1 LRGNMTEQGIFLTLE
16 GRGKLEEELEYL
28 RTVRRAEVA
37 ERIQSAKDEGDIMEN
52 AAYDYAK
59 EEQAFVEGRIQ
70 ALEITL
76 RQAIIIEGGSTD
88 EVALGA
94 CVTVV
99 EQGGDTLEAYQ
110 IVGSV
115 EADPTKG
122 RISNESP
129 MGKALLGHQVGDEVA
144 VSTPG
149 GILHFRIVGIE

>member
-1 LRGNMTEQGIFLTLE
+1 MAEEAIFLTLE
-16 GRGKLEEELEYL
+16 GQRKLEEELEYL

-37 ERIQSAKDEGDIMEN
+37 ERIRSAKEEGDIMEN

-70 ALEITL
+70 ALETTL
-76 RQAIIIEGGSTD
+76 SKAVIIEGGSTD
-88 EVALGA
+88 EVGLGTR
-94 CVTVV
+94 VTVM
-99 EQGGDTLEAYQ
+99 ERGGDTLEAYQ

-129 MGKALLGHQVGDEVA
+129 IGKALLGHGVGDEVA

-149 GILHFRIVGIE
+149 GVLHFQIVSIE

>member
-1 LRGNMTEQGIFLTLE
+1 MAEEEIFLTLE
-16 GRGKLEEELEYL
+16 GRRKLEEELEYL
-28 RTVRRAEVA
+28 CTVRRAEVA
-37 ERIQSAKDEGDIMEN
+37 ARIHSAKEEGDIMEN

-70 ALEITL
+70 ALETTL
-76 RQAIIIEGGSTD
+76 RRATIIEGGSTD
-88 EVALGA
+88 MVCLGA
-94 CVTVV
+94 CVTVM
-99 EQGGDTLEAYQ
+99 EQGGDTLETYQ

-129 MGKALLGHQVGDEVA
+129 IGKALLDHCVGDEVA

-149 GILHFRIVGIE
+149 GVLHFQIISID

>member
-1 LRGNMTEQGIFLTLE
+1 MAEEGIFLTLE
-16 GRGKLEEELEYL
+16 GRRKLEEELEYL

-37 ERIQSAKDEGDIMEN
+37 ERIHSAKEEGDIMEN

-70 ALEITL
+70 ALETTL
-76 RQAIIIEGGSTD
+76 RKAIIIEGGSTD
-88 EVALGA
+88 EVGLGA
-94 CVTVV
+94 RVV
-99 EQGGDTLEAYQ
+99 VMERGGDMLETYQ

-115 EADPTKG
+115 EADPANG

-129 MGKALLGHQVGDEVA
+129 MGKALLGHRVGDEVA

-149 GILHFRIVGIE
+149 GILRFRVVSIE

>member
-1 LRGNMTEQGIFLTLE
+1 MAEEAIFLTLG
-16 GRGKLEEELEYL
+16 GRRKLEEELEHL
-28 RTVRRAEVA
+28 CTVRRAEVA
-37 ERIQSAKDEGDIMEN
+37 ERIRSAKEEGDIMEN

-70 ALEITL
+70 ALETTL
-76 RQAIIIEGGSTD
+76 SKAVLIEGGSTD
-88 EVALGA
+88 EVDLGA
-94 CVTVV
+94 RVTVM
-99 EQGGDTLEAYQ
+99 ERGGDTLEAYQ

-129 MGKALLGHQVGDEVA
+129 IGKALLGHGVGDEVA

-149 GILHFRIVGIE
+149 GILHFQIVSIE

>member
-1 LRGNMTEQGIFLTLE
+1 MAEEGIFLTLE
-16 GRGKLEEELEYL
+16 GQHKLEEELEYL

-37 ERIQSAKDEGDIMEN
+37 ERIHSAKEEGDIMEN

-70 ALEITL
+70 ALETTL
-76 RQAIIIEGGSTD
+76 RKATIIEGGSTD
-88 EVALGA
+88 VVSLGA
-94 CVTVV
+94 RITVM
-99 EQGGDTLEAYQ
+99 ERGGDTPETYQ

-115 EADPTKG
+115 EADPANG

-129 MGKALLGHQVGDEVA
+129 IGKALLNHRVGDEVA

-149 GILHFRIVGIE
+149 GILHFQIVNIE

>member
-1 LRGNMTEQGIFLTLE
+1 MAEEAIFVTLE
-16 GRGKLEEELEYL
+16 GRHKLEEELEYL

-37 ERIQSAKDEGDIMEN
+37 ERIHSAKEAGDIMEN

-70 ALEITL
+70 GLETTL
-76 RQAIIIEGGSTD
+76 RRAIIIEGGSTD
-88 EVALGA
+88 EVGLGA
-94 CVTVV
+94 RVTVM
-99 EQGGDTLEAYQ
+99 ERGGDMPETYQ

-129 MGKALLGHQVGDEVA
+129 IGKALLGHGVGEEVA

-149 GILHFRIVGIE
+149 GLLHFQIVSIE

>member
-1 LRGNMTEQGIFLTLE
+1 MAAEEIFLTLE
-16 GRGKLEEELEYL
+16 GRRKLEEELEYL
-28 RTVRRAEVA
+28 CTVRRAEVA

-70 ALEITL
+70 ALETML
-76 RQAIIIEGGSTD
+76 RKASIIESGSTD
-88 EVALGA
+88 EVGLGVR
-94 CVTVV
+94 VTVM
-99 EQGGDTLEAYQ
+99 ERDGDTLETYQ

-115 EADPTKG
+115 EADPARG

-129 MGKALLGHQVGDEVA
+129 MGKALLGHGVGDEVA

-149 GILHFRIVGIE
+149 GILHFQIIGIE

>member
-1 LRGNMTEQGIFLTLE
+1 MAEEEIFLTLE
-16 GRGKLEEELEYL
+16 GRCKLEEELEYL
-28 RTVRRAEVA
+28 CTVRRAEVA
-37 ERIQSAKDEGDIMEN
+37 KRIQSAKEEGDIMEN

-70 ALEITL
+70 ALETTL
-76 RQAIIIEGGSTD
+76 RKAVLIKGGSTD
-88 EVALGA
+88 AVNMGTR
-94 CVTVV
+94 VTVM
-99 EQGGDTLEAYQ
+99 ERGGDTLETYQ

-115 EADPTKG
+115 EADPMSG

-149 GILHFRIVGIE
+149 GVLRFQIVSIE

>member
-1 LRGNMTEQGIFLTLE
+1 MAEEAIFLTLE
-16 GRGKLEEELEYL
+16 GRRKLEEELEYL

-37 ERIQSAKDEGDIMEN
+37 ERIRSAKDEGDIMEN

-70 ALEITL
+70 ALETTL
-76 RQAIIIEGGSTD
+76 RKATIIEGGSTD
-88 EVALGA
+88 VVGLGTR
-94 CVTVV
+94 VTVV
-99 EQGGDTLEAYQ
+99 ERGGDMPETYQ

-115 EADPTKG
+115 EADPANG

-129 MGKALLGHQVGDEVA
+129 IGKALLGHRFGDEIA

-149 GILHFRIVGIE
+149 GILHFQIVSID

>member
-1 LRGNMTEQGIFLTLE
+1 MAEEEIFLTLE
-16 GRGKLEEELEYL
+16 GRRKLEEELEYL

-37 ERIQSAKDEGDIMEN
+37 ERIHSAKEEGDITEN

-70 ALEITL
+70 ALEMTL
-76 RQAIIIEGGSTD
+76 RKAVIIEGGSTD
-88 EVALGA
+88 KVDLGVF
-94 CVTVV
+94 VTVV
-99 EQGGDTLEAYQ
+99 EQGGDTPETYQ
-110 IVGSV
+110 IVGSI
-115 EADPTKG
+115 EADPTNG

-149 GILHFRIVGIE
+149 GILHFQIVSIE

>member
-1 LRGNMTEQGIFLTLE
+1 MAEAEIFLTLE
-16 GRGKLEEELEYL
+16 GRRKLEEELEYL

-37 ERIQSAKDEGDIMEN
+37 ERIRSAKEGGDIMEN

-70 ALEITL
+70 ALETML
-76 RQAIIIEGGSTD
+76 RKASIIEGGSTD
-88 EVALGA
+88 KVGLGA
-94 CVTVV
+94 CVTVM
-99 EQGGDTLEAYQ
+99 EQGGETLETYQ

-115 EADPTKG
+115 EADPMSG

-129 MGKALLGHQVGDEVA
+129 MGKALLGHRVGDEVV

-149 GILHFRIVGIE
+149 GILHFQIVSIE

>member
-1 LRGNMTEQGIFLTLE
+1 MAEEAIFLTLE
-16 GRGKLEEELEYL
+16 GRHKLEEELEYL

-37 ERIQSAKDEGDIMEN
+37 ERIHSAKEAGDIMEN

-70 ALEITL
+70 ALERTL
-76 RQAIIIEGGSTD
+76 RKAMIIEGGSTD
-88 EVALGA
+88 EVGLGA
-94 CVTVV
+94 LVTVM
-99 EQGGDTLEAYQ
+99 ERDLDTPETYQ

-115 EADPTKG
+115 EADPKKG

-129 MGKALLGHQVGDEVA
+129 IGKALLGHGVGDEVA

-149 GILHFRIVGIE
+149 GVLHFQIVSIE

>member
-1 LRGNMTEQGIFLTLE
+1 MRGNMAEEGIFLTLE

-28 RTVRRAEVA
+28 LTVRRAEVA
-37 ERIQSAKDEGDIMEN
+37 ERIQSAKEEGDIMEN

-70 ALEITL
+70 ALETTL
-76 RQAIIIEGGSTD
+76 RKAIIIEGGSTD
-88 EVALGA
+88 EVGLGA
-94 CVTVV
+94 YVTVM
-99 EQGGDTLEAYQ
+99 ERGGGTPETYQ

-129 MGKALLGHQVGDEVA
+129 IGNALLGHQIGDEVA

-149 GILHFRIVGIE
+149 GILHFQIVSIE